1 MGMLT
6 NFWLKQYLKQGRL
19 VVVYALV
26 LILAVINAFIY
37 SDRYAQDATEY
48 DRLARAYN
56 DSFQQASASPD
67 GMAGMMFNLPL
78 PQRSLKFM
86 ADSKIETVPT
96 IARVMPERVLLPSG
110 SDGTGQNF
118 LGFDAIDFAFIV
130 EVILSFIAL
139 VLTYDA
145 ICGEK
150 QQGTLKQML
159 ANGVP
164 RRSIFISKILAG
176 VTTLA
181 LPLLLGLIVNLVSTQ
196 MLGKIPGVGQHYIAY
211 GLFFLFSL
219 LLLLFFVSLG
229 VTVSALTRAP
239 VTSLVVLVLLWALL
253 VVIAPGGVKLV
264 GKVLSPV
271 RSPEEYQRLSDDIN
285 QKYMMQG
292 IEAGAMTRPPSMA
305 RADNFKGERIFN
317 RFSEQ
322 ENGERENLARE
333 QLRMLYAQAETI
345 DLLSVLSPS
354 SLYRQAV
361 ARLSDN
367 DLPTLQDF
375 FNQGERYQT
384 ALFSAMRLADEQ
396 DKDSPHLLYMGNAGI
411 GSYLSTKPF
420 GTAPPRFQWEEA
432 PIASRAAQSGPGL
445 LILAA
450 MIAVAL
456 LIGAFAFNRYDV
468 R

>member
-6 NFWLKQYLKQGRL
+6 TFWLKQYLKQGRL

-37 SDRYAQDATEY
+37 SDRYTQDATENE
-48 DRLARAYN
+48 RLQRAYTE
-56 DSFQQASASPD
+56 DFEEAAASPD
-67 GMAGMMFNLPL
+67 AMSGTTFFLAL
-78 PQRSLKFM
+78 PQRSLKFI

-96 IARVMPERVLLPSG
+96 IARVTPERVRLPAG
-110 SDGTGQNF
+110 GDGTGQNF
-118 LGFDAIDFAFIV
+118 LGFDAIDLAFIV
-130 EVILSFIAL
+130 EVILAFIAL

-159 ANGVP
+159 ANNVP
-164 RRSIFISKILAG
+164 RRKIFSSKITAG
-176 VTTLA
+176 VITLA
-181 LPLLLGLIVNLVSTQ
+181 LPLLLGIIINLFTIQV
-196 MLGKIPGVGQHYIAY
+196 LGKIPNIGQHYLTY

-239 VTSLVVLVLLWALL
+239 VTSLVLLVLLWALL
-253 VVIAPGGVKLV
+253 VVIVPGGVKLI
-264 GKVLSPV
+264 GKVLTPV
-271 RSPEEYQRLSDDIN
+271 RSPEEFQRLSADIN
-285 QKYMMQG
+285 QKYLLQS
-292 IEAGAMTRPPSMA
+292 IEAGAMTRPPYMA
-305 RADNFKGERIFN
+305 RADNFKGERVYN
-317 RFSEQ
+317 QFSEQ
-322 ENGERENLARE
+322 EMGDRENLARE

-345 DLLSVLSPS
+345 NLLSALSPS

-367 DLPTLQDF
+367 DLATLQDF
-375 FNQGERYQT
+375 FNQGDRYQN

-396 DKDSPHLLYMGNAGI
+396 DNASPHLLYMANAGS
-411 GSYLSTKPF
+411 GGYLSTNPF
-420 GTAPPRFQWEEA
+420 GTAPPRFRWEEA
-432 PIASRAAQSGPGL
+432 PVFSRAAQSSPSL
-445 LILAA
+445 LILLA
-450 MIAVAL
+450 MTAVLIL
-456 LIGAFAFNRYDV
+456 LGTFAFNRYDV